1 MSEYWNTRIKNLSP
15 YVPGEQPKDRRFIKL
30 NTNENPYPPSPKV
43 IEAIQKAANESLRL
57 YPDPEC
63 TEFSEAVAMRYG
75 VKTEQ
80 VFAGNGSDEILAFA
94 FGAFF
99 ESVKEGVTRTSEKIQ
114 PILFPD
120 ITYSFYPVYANLWDI
135 PYKLM
140 PLRDDFTINI
150 DEYKINSGGVILPNP
165 NAPTGIALP
174 LKKILSLAEYLA
186 RIGKVF
192 IVDEAYIAFSGTKGA
207 MSNEQGAMSNEQGA
221 MSNEQGAMNNEQG
234 AMNNEQGAMSSEQRA
249 KSNEQRAKLGSLSA
263 VPHINGNPNMLTVH
277 TLSKSASLAGLR
289 AGFAIGNEKLIEA
302 LCRIRDSF
310 NSYTMDRIA
319 LAGASAAVRDTAYYD
334 EINGRVAA
342 TRERVADS
350 LRDLEF
356 TVLPSESNFLF
367 IKPPCLKGADFFAAL
382 RENGILVRHFNKEKI
397 NDYMRVSIGTDED
410 MDTFLKACEK
420 IIRSAA

>member
-1 MSEYWNTRIKNLSP
+1 MSEYWNTKIKNLSP

-43 IEAIQKAANESLRL
+43 IEAIQKTANESLRL

-63 TEFSEAVAMRYG
+63 VEFREAVAVRYG
-75 VKTEQ
+75 VKKEQ

-99 ESVKEGVTRTSEKIQ
+99 ESAKEGVVGTSEKIQ

-135 PYKLM
+135 PYRLI
-140 PLRDDFTINI
+140 PLRDDFTINT

-165 NAPTGIALP
+165 NAPTGIALQ
-174 LKKILSLAEYLA
+174 LEIILSLAEYLA
-186 RIGKVF
+186 SKGKVF
-192 IVDEAYIAFSGTKGA
+192 ILDEAYIAFSGAKRTVSSGQGA
-207 MSNEQGAMSNEQGA
+207 RSGGQGAVSSGQGARSGGQGAVSSEQGAV
-221 MSNEQGAMNNEQG
+221 
-234 AMNNEQGAMSSEQRA
+234 SSEQG
-249 KSNEQRAKLGSLSA
+249 AKLGSLSA
-263 VPHINGNPNMLTVH
+263 VPHINNNPNLLTVH

-334 EINGRVAA
+334 EINGRVAV
-342 TRERVADS
+342 TRERVANS
-350 LRDLEF
+350 LRGLGF

-367 IKPPCLKGADFFAAL
+367 IKPPCLKGADLFAAL
-382 RENGILVRHFNKEKI
+382 RENGILVRHFNKDKI
-397 NDYMRVSIGTDED
+397 KDYLRVSIGTDED

-420 IIRSAA
+420 IIRSAT